1 MTTNNKPRAQ
11 SIVIKVEGSPLNRDM
26 MDDLFEAEVETTLY
40 LPSMFTL
47 RFHDDANFRWLD
59 SSHFQV
65 GGSVEIELGDPV
77 SYQMVS
83 LMKGEI
89 TAIEPEFG
97 EDHQTV
103 LVVRGYDRR
112 HRLNRGTKS
121 RAFIQMT
128 DADIVG
134 KIAQEAGLQVTAD
147 ATNQVHE
154 HVFQHSLSDL
164 AFLHQRAQRIGFE
177 VFVDDRK
184 LFFRKAKAGTPI
196 ELKWGVQMLSFRP
209 RMTVSKQVNE
219 VTVKGWDP
227 KTKKEI
233 IGVAGSSTSEPALS
247 PRKSGGQVARSAF
260 SDAKQVEVR
269 RPVRTQDEAKNI
281 AQAILDEINAG
292 YVLAE
297 GVAFGDPKLVAGA
310 KVSLENVGQ
319 RFGGTY
325 VLTST
330 QHVYGHGEYRTYF
343 TVEGRRPQQMV
354 DLVGEVGA
362 EPAGTQWGG
371 VVIGLVS
378 NNNDPQKL
386 GRVKVKFPWLD
397 DQLESNWARVCAVGA
412 GNARG
417 LHWLPEVNDE
427 VVVAF
432 EHGDFNYPYVLGNVW
447 NGKDKQPEESAVSGG
462 KVEIRTL
469 KTREGHLIRLT
480 DGPQKSIEIIDSDT
494 NTSIKMDTQSK
505 KVTIVSKGDISLEAT
520 AGSIELKGRS
530 IKIEATADV
539 TVSGQTGKV
548 EATATLDVKGGMVN
562 IN

>member
-1 MTTNNKPRAQ
+1 MTSNNTPRAQ
-11 SIVIKVEGSPLNRDM
+11 SIVIKVGGSPLSRDM

-47 RFHDDANFRWLD
+47 RFHDDANFKWLD

-65 GGSVEIELGDPV
+65 GGSVDIELGDPV
-77 SYQMVS
+77 SYQMTS

-103 LVVRGYDRR
+103 LIVRGYDRR

-121 RAFIQMT
+121 RVFIQAT
-128 DADIVG
+128 DADIAR
-134 KIAQEAGLQVTAD
+134 KIGGEAGLSVTAD
-147 ATNQVHE
+147 STPQVHE

-164 AFLHQRAQRIGFE
+164 AFLHQRAQSIGFE
-177 VFVDDRK
+177 VFVDDRT
-184 LFFRKAKAGTPI
+184 LFYRKAKPGSPTA
-196 ELKWGVQMLSFRP
+196 LAWGKEMITFRP
-209 RMTVSKQVNE
+209 RMTASKQVNE
-219 VTVKGWDP
+219 VVVRGWDP

-233 IGVAGSSTSEPALS
+233 VGTATSSTSEPELS
-247 PRKSGGQVARSAF
+247 PRKSGGQVAQTAF
-260 SDAKQVEVR
+260 TAAKQVEVR
-269 RPVRTQDEAKNI
+269 RPVRTQDEAKTV

-292 YVLAE
+292 FVLAE

-310 KVSLENVGQ
+310 KVSLENVGR
-319 RFGGTY
+319 RFSGTY

-330 QHVYGHGEYRTYF
+330 QHVYGHGQYRTYF

-354 DLVGEVGA
+354 DLVGEVSA
-362 EPAGTQWGG
+362 AGTQWGG
-371 VVIGLVS
+371 VVTGLVS
-378 NNNDPQKL
+378 NNNDPQKM

-412 GNARG
+412 GNGYG

-432 EHGDFNYPYVLGNVW
+432 EHGDFNYPYILGNVW
-447 NGKDKQPEESAVSGG
+447 NGKDKQPEESAVQGG
-462 KVEIRTL
+462 KVEVRTL
-469 KTREGHLIRLT
+469 KTRAGHIVRLT

-494 NTSIKMDTQSK
+494 NTSIKMDTQTK
-505 KVTIVSKGDISLEAT
+505 KVTIVSKGDISLEAS
-520 AGSIELKGRS
+520 AGNIELKGKS

-539 TVSGQTGKV
+539 TVKGQTGKV